1 MLRAVL
7 VVGLM
12 LLLLIA
18 AVFGPRLLQTK
29 ESEISATPL
38 AECNLDKED
47 CSWSG
52 NSGDWRVSLRTL
64 DETAQGD
71 EYELEVTTSEAQG
84 RLLLVLRG
92 VSMYMGEYPV
102 PLEQQADGVYLA
114 RFTAPFCTTGSDM
127 RWRLDLQEGQDRV
140 ASVPFD
146 MVFQAHTL

>member
-18 AVFGPRLLQTK
+18 AVFGPRLLQTQK
-29 ESEISATPL
+29 SETSATSS

-52 NSGDWRVSLRTL
+52 NSGDWRVSLSPL
-64 DETAQGD
+64 DDTAQGP
-71 EYELEVTTSEAQG
+71 EYELEVTTSEAPD
-84 RLLLVLRG
+84 RLLGVLRG

-127 RWRLDLQEGQDRV
+127 RWRLDLQEGQGRV